1 MQASSPTSTQPGGPR
16 LFHAFADWART
27 DGLVWLYLF
36 KAIAAALLALGIAM
50 KLDLP
55 SPRTAMTTVFIV
67 MQPQSGPVFAKS
79 FYRICGTLVGL
90 VVMLALIGLF
100 AQQPE
105 LFIASTALWV
115 GICTAGAARNRN
127 FRSYGFVL
135 AGYTA
140 ALIGI
145 PASQHPDGA
154 FMSAM
159 TRVAEISIGILAS
172 GFVSAVVF
180 PQYTGELLR
189 STVRR
194 RFSSFVD
201 YVSAS
206 LGGRVERSQIE
217 ATNARFVADI
227 VGFEASRSTAVFDS
241 PDARMRAGRLAR
253 LNTEFMAVS
262 TRFHALHQLMN
273 RLRNGGST
281 VTVDALEPYF
291 REIAPLFDKSG
302 EPVLTAADA
311 VHVSKQLEDYRAT
324 LPRRV
329 RETRMQLEA
338 DLDQQGKSAETR
350 AARLLDFDTATELF
364 YRFVHEM
371 NEYTATYAS
380 LAVDTHSREKWIARY
395 EPKTN
400 LVAAGVAGLRAAIVM
415 GLLATFWIASA
426 WPSGATLVLT
436 AAATC
441 ALASASP
448 QPARMSSQMAGGTM
462 LASVVGMFLTFGVF
476 PHIDGFPMLCVAL
489 TPALAFGVFLTTRP
503 AYMGYGMGY
512 CIFLCFLAGPDNVVQ
527 YNPAG
532 YMNDALALVMSMVVT
547 ALTFAVLLPP
557 SAPWLRKRLLAN
569 LRGQAVHACRAR
581 WIGTSGL
588 TGLRNRFES
597 GARDLMFQLHALAGS
612 DEALRQDTL
621 RWMFATLEIGNA
633 AIDLREELAAVS
645 ARPAAQ
651 AGTQTAT
658 QAAAPVRTTDALR
671 AGTAWRD
678 ATDATLKAVSALFA
692 RPDANRYTTALAAT
706 RAAIAACQGVLERIV
721 QEDAPRETRHRLQ
734 RILSH
739 LHFIRT
745 ALIDPQS
752 PFAADP
758 GATPSAD
765 NHPDNPQGAN
775 HAA

>member
-1 MQASSPTSTQPGGPR
+1 MQASSPTSARDGQSVVK
-16 LFHAFADWART
+16 AFADWANT

-67 MQPQSGPVFAKS
+67 MQPQSGAVFAKS

-159 TRVAEISIGILAS
+159 TRVAEISLGILAS

-180 PQYTGELLR
+180 PRYTGELLR

-206 LGGRVERSQIE
+206 LGGRVDRSQIE

-227 VGFEASRSTAVFDS
+227 VGFEASRSTAVFES
-241 PDARMRAGRLAR
+241 PDSRMRAGRLAR
-253 LNTEFMAVS
+253 MNTEFMSAS

-273 RLRNGGST
+273 RLRDEGKLAT
-281 VTVDALEPYF
+281 VEALEPYF
-291 REIAPLFDKSG
+291 REIAPLFDKAG
-302 EPVLTAADA
+302 EPVLKAADA
-311 VHVSKQLEDYRAT
+311 VHVAAQLEAYRAT
-324 LPRRV
+324 LPKRV
-329 RETRMQLEA
+329 RDTRAQLEA
-338 DLDQQGKSAETR
+338 AQA
-350 AARLLDFDTATELF
+350 AARAIGEVHAPSDLLDFDTAAELF

-380 LAVDTHSREKWIARY
+380 LAVDTHAREKWIARY
-395 EPKTN
+395 VPKTN
-400 LVAAGVAGLRAAIVM
+400 LVAAGVHGVRAAIVM
-415 GLLATFWIASA
+415 GLLGAFWIATA
-426 WPSGATLVLT
+426 WPSGTNLVLN

-448 QPARMSSQMAGGTM
+448 QPARMASQMAGGTM
-462 LASVVGMFLTFGVF
+462 LASLVGMILTFGVF

-489 TPALAFGVFLTTRP
+489 APALAFGVFLTTRP
-503 AYMGYGMGY
+503 AYAGYGMGY

-527 YNPAG
+527 YNPTG
-532 YMNDALALVMSMVVT
+532 YINDALALCLSMVVS
-547 ALTFAVLLPP
+547 AAAFAVLLPP
-557 SAPWLRKRLLAN
+557 STPWLRNRLLAN
-569 LRGQAVHACRAR
+569 LRGQVVHACRAR
-581 WIGTSGL
+581 LTGL
-588 TGLRNRFES
+588 SGLRNRFES
-597 GARDLMFQLHALAGS
+597 GTRDLMFQLSALAGN
-612 DEALRQDTL
+612 DQAFRQETL
-621 RWMFATLEIGNA
+621 RWMFATLETGNA
-633 AIDLREELAAVS
+633 AIDLREDLAAL
-645 ARPAAQ
+645 PAHPRFAK
-651 AGTQTAT
+651 
-658 QAAAPVRTTDALR
+658 D
-671 AGTAWRD
+671 TAWRGHV
-678 ATDATLKAVSALFA
+678 DATLKNLSALFDQPGA
-692 RPDANRYTTALAAT
+692 QRYAAALAANEG
-706 RAAIAACQGVLERIV
+706 AIAACRDLLERV
-721 QEDAPRETRHRLQ
+721 LNDEAPREERHPVQ

-752 PFAADP
+752 PLAPFSQNDAAP
-758 GATPSAD
+758 TSGNA
-765 NHPDNPQGAN
+765 QGAH
-775 HAA
+775 HAS

>member
-1 MQASSPTSTQPGGPR
+1 MQASSSPSSQPAGQS
-16 LFHAFADWART
+16 LFQAFADWART

-36 KAIAAALLALGIAM
+36 KTVAAALIALGIAM
-50 KLDLP
+50 KLELP

-79 FYRICGTLVGL
+79 FYRLSGTLVGL

-105 LFIASTALWV
+105 LFIATTAIWV

-159 TRVAEISIGILAS
+159 TRVAEISIGVIIS
-172 GFVSAVVF
+172 GAVSALVF

-206 LGGRVERSQIE
+206 LAGRIDRSQIE

-227 VGFEASRSTAVFDS
+227 VGFEASRSNAVFETPDS
-241 PDARMRAGRLAR
+241 RMRSGRLAR
-253 LNTEFMAVS
+253 LNTEFMAAA

-273 RLRNGGST
+273 RLRSEGSK

-291 REIAPLFDKSG
+291 HEISPLFDKAG
-302 EPVLTAADA
+302 ERVLTAADA
-311 VHVSKQLEDYRAT
+311 AHASAQLSQYRAA
-324 LPRRV
+324 LPKRV
-329 RETRMQLEA
+329 RDTRAQLEA
-338 DLDQQGKSAETR
+338 ALPEGDAAALAHK

-380 LAVDTHSREKWIARY
+380 LAVETHSREKWIARY
-395 EPKTN
+395 VPKTN
-400 LVAAGVAGLRAAIVM
+400 MVAASVHGVRAAIVM
-415 GLLATFWIASA
+415 GLLGAFWIATA
-426 WPSGATLVLT
+426 WPSGTNLVLN

-448 QPARMSSQMAGGTM
+448 QPTRMASQMAIGTA
-462 LASVVGMFLTFGVF
+462 LASFVGMILTFGVF

-489 TPALAFGVFLTTRP
+489 APALAFGTFVSTRP
-503 AYMGYGMGY
+503 KYVGIGVGY
-512 CIFLCFLAGPDNVVQ
+512 CIFLCFLAGPDNLMQ
-527 YNPAG
+527 YNPTG
-532 YMNDALALVMSMVVT
+532 YINDALALVISMIVS
-547 ALTFAVLLPP
+547 AAAFAVLLPP
-557 SAPWLRKRLLAN
+557 STPWLRNRLLAN

-581 WIGTSGL
+581 LQGL
-588 TGLRNRFES
+588 PGIKGSAGLRNRFES
-597 GARDLMFQLHALAGS
+597 GARDLMFQLNALAGN
-612 DEALRQDTL
+612 DEAFRQDTL
-621 RWMFATLEIGNA
+621 RWMFSTLEIGNA
-633 AIDLREELAAVS
+633 AIDLREELAALPRHPRF
-645 ARPAAQ
+645 AK
-651 AGTQTAT
+651 GTPWRVQTS
-658 QAAAPVRTTDALR
+658 
-671 AGTAWRD
+671 
-678 ATDATLKAVSALFA
+678 ATLKSLSALFE
-692 RPDANRYTTALAAT
+692 RPDARRHGAALAST
-706 RAAIAACQGVLERIV
+706 SAAIGAVQSVLETVLR
-721 QEDAPRETRHRLQ
+721 EDAPREERHPLQ
-734 RILSH
+734 RCLSH

-752 PFAADP
+752 PFAAYA
-758 GATPSAD
+758 GAASDAD
-765 NHPDNPQGAN
+765 TNHPSGKRPDDTQGAN
-775 HAA
+775 HAS